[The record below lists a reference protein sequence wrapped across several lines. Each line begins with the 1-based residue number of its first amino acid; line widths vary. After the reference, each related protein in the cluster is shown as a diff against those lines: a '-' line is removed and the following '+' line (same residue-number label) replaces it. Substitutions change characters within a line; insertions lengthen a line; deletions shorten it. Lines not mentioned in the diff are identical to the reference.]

1 MPEEV
6 TVAFIPVP
14 ANNLTAFTRNP
25 ELIDDQTL
33 DDALRAP
40 GVLSSREEIAEK
52 LRNLVAMRAQ
62 LMRGPNLWWNGSFS
76 PGAPLSADLRL
87 VAADLAT

>member
-1 MPEEV
+1 MSRKARSRPSWKKQRHAMPEEV

-40 GVLSSREEIAEK
+40 GVLSSRDEIAEK
-52 LRNLVAMRAQ
+52 LRN
-62 LMRGPNLWWNGSFS
+62 
-76 PGAPLSADLRL
+76 
-87 VAADLAT
+87 